1 MGEQSLPMPPSE
13 GQALSDPILL
23 AIETSQRRGGVAV
36 RDAAGDAHTEALEA
50 GRWHDDDLIAAVDR
64 LFARLGLEPSDLGVV
79 GVSVG
84 PGGFTGLRIAV
95 STAKMFAESLGAKL
109 VAVPSALVVAESYRG
124 AGPILV
130 ALACKD
136 DRFWAARLERCRG
149 AGGGWVIVGEPGLVD
164 AGTFGVD
171 GLDAVLGDAYLP
183 PAAGRRCRSAGVGIV
198 EPSFDA
204 AACLA
209 VSWRLW
215 LAGEITDPLRLAP
228 VYARPPATTLP

>member
-1 MGEQSLPMPPSE
+1 MPD
-13 GQALSDPILL
+13 AVVL
-23 AIETSQRRGGVAV
+23 AIEASQRQGGVAV
-36 RDAAGDAHTEALEA
+36 RDAAGGVHTESLAA
-50 GRWHDDDLIAAVDR
+50 GQWHDDDLIAAVDR

-136 DRFWAARLERCRG
+136 DRVWAARLERCRG

-164 AGTFGVD
+164 AGTCGVD
-171 GLDAVLGDAYLP
+171 GLEAVLGDAYLP
-183 PAAGRRCRSAGVGIV
+183 PAVGGRCRSAGVEIV

-209 VSWRLW
+209 VSWRCW

-228 VYARPPATTLP
+228 IYARPPATTLP

>member
-1 MGEQSLPMPPSE
+1 M
-13 GQALSDPILL
+13 SDPILL

-36 RDAAGDAHTEALEA
+36 RDAAGDAHTEALAA

-64 LFARLGLEPSDLGVV
+64 LFARLGLVPSDLGVV

-130 ALACKD
+130 AMACKD
-136 DRFWAARLERCRG
+136 DRFWATRLERCRG
-149 AGGGWVIVGEPGLVD
+149 AGRGWVIVGEPGLVD
-164 AGTFGVD
+164 AETFGVD
-171 GLDAVLGDAYLP
+171 GGLEAVLGDAYLP

-209 VSWRLW
+209 VSWRCW

>member
-1 MGEQSLPMPPSE
+1 MPD
-13 GQALSDPILL
+13 AVVL
-23 AIETSQRRGGVAV
+23 AIEASQRQGGVAV
-36 RDAAGDAHTEALEA
+36 RDAAGGVHTESLAA
-50 GRWHDDDLIAAVDR
+50 GQWHDDDLIAAVDR
-64 LFARLGLEPSDLGVV
+64 LFCRLGLEPSDLGVV

-95 STAKMFAESLGAKL
+95 STAKMLAETLGAKL
-109 VAVPSALVVAESYRG
+109 VAVSSALVVAESYRG
-124 AGPILV
+124 AGPIVV

-136 DRFWAARLERCRG
+136 DRFWATRLERCRET
-149 AGGGWVIVGEPGLVD
+149 GGGWVIVGEPGLVD
-164 AGTFGVD
+164 AGTFGPD
-171 GLDAVLGDAYLP
+171 GLEAVLGDAFLP
-183 PAAGRRCRSAGVGIV
+183 PAVGGRCRSAGVGIV

-209 VSWRLW
+209 VSWRCW